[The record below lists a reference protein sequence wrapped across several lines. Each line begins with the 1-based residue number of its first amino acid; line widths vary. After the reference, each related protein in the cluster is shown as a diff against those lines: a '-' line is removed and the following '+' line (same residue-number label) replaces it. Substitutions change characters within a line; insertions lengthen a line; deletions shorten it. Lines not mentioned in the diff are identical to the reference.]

1 MDQVSKRW
9 RISYRFDIIVKIL
22 GEDNNKQNAIFQF
35 LSSWARFVSQTLPR
49 FPPLTKLSNVA
60 ALSLPPVASPMV
72 IIVITIVM
80 VIVIIPVIAGIVVT
94 VIIINPASCGRDTY
108 NQKQQ
113 NCY

>member
-1 MDQVSKRW
+1 MMGKHN
-9 RISYRFDIIVKIL
+9 I
-22 GEDNNKQNAIFQF
+22 KQKAMLQYLFIR
-35 LSSWARFVSQTLPR
+35 ARFVSQTLTM